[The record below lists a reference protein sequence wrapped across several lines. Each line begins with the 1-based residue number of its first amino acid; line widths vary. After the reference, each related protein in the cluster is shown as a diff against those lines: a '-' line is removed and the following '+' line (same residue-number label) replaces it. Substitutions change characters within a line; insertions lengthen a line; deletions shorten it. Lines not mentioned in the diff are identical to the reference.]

1 MDNIFN
7 SEETAL
13 SEKQSESVYYLS
25 STDFRPFPQKPRIH
39 HESEHLAQSEEDTI
53 EIELASQFYAWL
65 GSLNATEERENSQQE
80 NILLE
85 DFCRQEAYCLSI
97 ISRTDEIL
105 AKLRELKEK
114 YDLVSRKTS
123 SLHETC
129 ESILQTQNDLAQ
141 KAEEIEQILKHFT
154 ILTSIE
160 AKLNAKNV
168 VLSAERM
175 LPVFDAVD
183 SSIAFLERN
192 LAFKDSPVYLS
203 RFRACLTTAIHMV
216 KDGVK
221 NIIRRMIMEL
231 LELGDAITPENSFI
245 LLYGRFR
252 SQGPRIRS
260 LMSLLENRADRFP
273 EFRDAVTECQTFY
286 LSKREAL
293 VLPVAQA
300 SISDLICKYSGNHCE
315 LLRTTVSFMLHMC
328 EDEIALFGRFFLPDA
343 TGVLNSM
350 LANLCHCAYDSLR
363 PFLIHANHIEI
374 LTELC
379 SLLKQEFLETES
391 VVNRADLEAFSQMCH
406 NLLVDVRQ
414 RLIFRAHVYIK
425 SQILDYSPSPGDL
438 AYPEKL
444 EMIEKIATGLQQSQS
459 EGDGSAH
466 TAEGVADGEDRA
478 QQKVPSGIVQTPTDF
493 HGMWYPTVRRALV
506 CVSNL
511 SRCLDVESFRGLA
524 QNCTAACIES
534 LVRAEKLI
542 AARKTPSDGQLFLIK
557 HLLVL
562 REQLTPFNVEFKVKE
577 TSLDFSDLKS
587 AAYQALPK
595 LGSKFF
601 DLSRA
606 NALLHVILEGPAVV
620 EVDVDSRRQ
629 LDHQLKKT
637 CEEFI
642 EQSVRALTGNLPAL
656 LTRAKELASTS
667 AKDVLGPPDRLRD
680 EISGSLRLL
689 NPPAPQVKGA
699 QRPPHSNSLA
709 VLRRKLLTYL
719 TNPTTV
725 TIIMRPI
732 ETGVVN
738 SWRQLSTFVAQHYT
752 EEDRMIIACPN
763 DSQVRLLFH
772 V

>member
-1 MDNIFN
+1 MDSIFN

-25 STDFRPFPQKPRIH
+25 STDFRPYPEKPRVH
-39 HESEHLAQSEEDTI
+39 HESEHLAQSEEDTV

-65 GSLNATEERENSQQE
+65 GSLNATEESENSQHE
-80 NILLE
+80 NELLAE
-85 DFCRQEAYCLSI
+85 FGRQEAYCLSI
-97 ISRTDEIL
+97 LSRAEEIL
-105 AKLRELKEK
+105 TKLRELKEK
-114 YDLVSRKTS
+114 YDSVSQKTS

-129 ESILQTQNDLAQ
+129 ESILQTQNDLAR

-154 ILTSIE
+154 ILASIE
-160 AKLNAKNV
+160 AKLNAQNA
-168 VLSAERM
+168 VLSVERM

-183 SSIAFLERN
+183 SSIDFLERN
-192 LAFKDSPVYLS
+192 LSFKDSPVYLS
-203 RFRACLTTAIHMV
+203 RFRACLSTAIQMV

-231 LELGDAITPENSFI
+231 VELGDAITPENSFI

-252 SQGPRIRS
+252 SQGQRIRS
-260 LMSLLENRADRFP
+260 LMTLLESRADKFP

-300 SISDLICKYSGNHCE
+300 SISDLVSKYSGNHCE
-315 LLRTTVSFMLHMC
+315 LLRTTASFMLHMC

-343 TGVLNSM
+343 TDVLNSM
-350 LANLCHCAYDSLR
+350 LANLCRCAYDSLR

-379 SLLKQEFLETES
+379 SLLKQEFLETEN
-391 VVNRADLEAFSQMCH
+391 VVNRADLEAFTQMCH
-406 NLLVDVRQ
+406 NLLVDVQQ
-414 RLIFRAHVYIK
+414 RLIFRSHVYIK

-444 EMIEKIATGLQQSQS
+444 EMIEQIATGLQQSQS
-459 EGDGSAH
+459 EGRGDAL
-466 TAEGVADGEDRA
+466 AEGTDS
-478 QQKVPSGIVQTPTDF
+478 KTPPTIVQTPTDF

-534 LVRAEKLI
+534 LVKAEKLI
-542 AARKTPSDGQLFLIK
+542 SARKSPSDGQLFLIK

-601 DLSRA
+601 DLNRA
-606 NALLHVILEGPAVV
+606 NALLRVLLDGPAVV
-620 EVDVDSRRQ
+620 EIDVDSRRQ

-642 EQSVRALTGNLPAL
+642 EQSVRALTGHLPAL
-656 LTRAKELASTS
+656 LARAKESASTS
-667 AKDVLGPPDRLRD
+667 AAAANAKDVLGPPDRLRD
-680 EISGSLRLL
+680 EISASLRLL
-689 NPPAPQVKGA
+689 SPPAPQVEAA

-709 VLRRKLLTYL
+709 ALRRKLLTYL
-719 TNPTTV
+719 ANPTTV
-725 TIIMRPI
+725 SIIMRPI

-738 SWRQLSTFVAQHYT
+738 SWRQLSTLVAQQYT